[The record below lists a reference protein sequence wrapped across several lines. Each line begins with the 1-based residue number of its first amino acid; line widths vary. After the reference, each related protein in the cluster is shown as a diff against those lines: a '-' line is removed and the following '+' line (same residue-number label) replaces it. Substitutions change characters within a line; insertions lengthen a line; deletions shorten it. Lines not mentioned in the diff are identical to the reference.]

1 MHLKALLVPAVAAIT
16 TVTLAAGPA
25 AAGNPH
31 FIKSQTS
38 AHAEGTSLVV
48 DFKEAGLPSGSV
60 QTIQATAHLDAEY
73 SCVNGGGNI
82 PADPKKTTV
91 SSDVSASGVFPA
103 AKNGQLTG
111 TLVITA
117 PAPATALDCPGGQT
131 ATLMSAVWSNVRV
144 DDLTNGAWIT
154 IPGTF

>member
-1 MHLKALLVPAVAAIT
+1 MHVKALLVPTLAAAT
-16 TVTLAAGPA
+16 AVTLAAGPA
-25 AAGNPH
+25 FAGNPH

-38 AHAEGTSLVV
+38 AHAEGTSLIVA
-48 DFKEAGLPSGSV
+48 FKEAGLPSGSV
-60 QTIQATAHLDAEY
+60 QTIQASAHLDAEY

-82 PADPKKTTV
+82 PNDPKKTVV
-91 SSDVSASGVFPA
+91 SSDLSASGVFPA

-117 PAPATALDCPGGQT
+117 PAAETALDCPGGQT
-131 ATLMSAVWSNVRV
+131 STLMSVAWSNVRV